1 MTMPNFLIIGAAKGG
16 TTTLHNV
23 LAQHPDVYMC
33 PVKES
38 GFFWAYGEEVRL
50 QGIGAE
56 RLRNRLIDDLNRYQK
71 LFDGVTNQNAIGEA
85 SVRYLST
92 ANTPKVIHGFI
103 PGARLVASL
112 RQPADRAFSAF
123 YHNLRD
129 GIEPCSDFG
138 EAIAQD
144 KNGLRDHWVV
154 CRYLNV
160 GFYYQFLKRYSDI
173 FDRNQIHISLFDD
186 LKENPYEL
194 ISSLYKFLDVDD
206 TFRPDL
212 SHRDNVTGIIRN
224 PLLRAAWARSSKLRA
239 TIRPLLK
246 DRMRHNV
253 FEWVI
258 RFQDKPLF
266 SPELRLELTEY
277 YREDINRLQD
287 LLDRDLSH
295 WLKPIQQI

>member
-71 LFDGVTNQNAIGEA
+71 LFDGVTNQIAIGEA

-92 ANTPKVIHGFI
+92 ANTPVVIRKFI
-103 PGARLVASL
+103 PGAKLIASL

-144 KNGLRDHWVV
+144 QNGLRDHWVV

-160 GFYYQFLKRYSDI
+160 GFYYQFLKRYFEI
-173 FDRNQIHISLFDD
+173 FDRNQMHISLFDD
-186 LKENPYEL
+186 LKEKPYEL
-194 ISSLYKFLDVDD
+194 ISNLYKFLDVDD
-206 TFRPDL
+206 TFKPDL
-212 SHRDNVTGIIRN
+212 SHWHNVTGIIRN
-224 PLLRAAWARSSKLRA
+224 PLLRVAWARSSKLRA

-246 DRMRHNV
+246 DRIRHNI

-266 SPELRLELTEY
+266 SPELRLELTDY
-277 YREDINRLQD
+277 YYEDINRLQD

-295 WLKPIQQI
+295 WLEPIQQL

>member
-23 LAQHPDVYMC
+23 LTQHPDVYMC

-38 GFFWAYGEEVRL
+38 GFFWAYGEEVLL
-50 QGIGAE
+50 QGPGAE
-56 RLRNRLIDDLNRYQK
+56 RLQNRLIDDKDRYQK
-71 LFDGVTNQNAIGEA
+71 LFDRVTNEIAIGEA

-92 ANTPKVIHGFI
+92 ANTPEVIHGFI
-103 PGARLVASL
+103 PGAKLIASL

-144 KNGLRDHWVV
+144 QNGLRDHWVV

-160 GFYYQFLKRYSDI
+160 GFYYQFLKRYFDI
-173 FDRNQIHISLFDD
+173 FDRNQMHISLFDD
-186 LKENPYEL
+186 LKEKPYEL
-194 ISSLYKFLDVDD
+194 LSSLYKFLDVDD
-206 TFRPDL
+206 TFVPDL
-212 SHRDNVTGIIRN
+212 SHRHNVTGIIRN

-239 TIRPLLK
+239 VIRPLLK
-246 DRMRHNV
+246 DRMRHNI

-258 RFQDKPLF
+258 RFQEKPLF
-266 SPELRLELTEY
+266 SPELRLELTDY
-277 YREDINRLQD
+277 YYEDINRLQD

-295 WLKPIQQI
+295 WLEPIQQL

>member
-23 LAQHPDVYMC
+23 LAQHPEVYMC

-38 GFFWAYGEEVRL
+38 GFFWAYGEDVRL

-56 RLRNRLIDDLNRYQK
+56 RLRNRLLDDLNRYQK
-71 LFDGVTNQNAIGEA
+71 LFDGVTNQTAIGEA

-92 ANTPKVIHGFI
+92 ANTPEVIHRLI
-103 PGARLVASL
+103 PGAKLIASL

-129 GIEPCSDFG
+129 GIEPCSDFD

-144 KNGLRDHWVV
+144 QNGLRDHWVV

-160 GFYYQFLKRYSDI
+160 GFYYQFLKRYFDI
-173 FDRNQIHISLFDD
+173 FDRKQMHISLFDD
-186 LKENPYEL
+186 LKEKPYEL

-212 SHRDNVTGIIRN
+212 SHRYNVTGIIRN

-239 TIRPLLK
+239 AFRPLLK

-258 RFQDKPLF
+258 RDQEKPRF

-287 LLDRDLSH
+287 LLGRDLSH

>member
-71 LFDGVTNQNAIGEA
+71 LFDGVTNQIAIGEA

-92 ANTPKVIHGFI
+92 ANTPEVIRGFI
-103 PGARLVASL
+103 PGARLIASL

-160 GFYYQFLKRYSDI
+160 GFYYQFLKRYFDI

-212 SHRDNVTGIIRN
+212 SHRHNVTGIIRN

-266 SPELRLELTEY
+266 SSELRLELTEY
-277 YREDINRLQD
+277 YREDITRLQD

-295 WLKPIQQI
+295 WLEPIQQF